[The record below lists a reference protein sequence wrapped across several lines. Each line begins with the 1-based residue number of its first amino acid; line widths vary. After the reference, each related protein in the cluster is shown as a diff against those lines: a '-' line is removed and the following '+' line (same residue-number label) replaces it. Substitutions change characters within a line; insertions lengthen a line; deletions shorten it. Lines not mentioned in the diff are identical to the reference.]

1 MIWNGCS
8 LHYFSF
14 NKKVLQLNV
23 LFFRVGFCVIWEKAI
38 ALKGTDIDNIDE
50 TGIQNFIYVLL
61 TPDMDVFFPTN
72 WEQWIYDKFIDARAT
87 QKLPTIIVHHIVLDA
102 VFFIYYLKRF
112 LANIMFCP
120 AFLVCVR
127 HRFITVIKKVDLYAI
142 MVKQD
147 FCQFLIRIFPVWK
160 KQSHS
165 LFSIVTIIFN
175 GSYIQYCVCHRCEIT
190 LSLIGSGL
198 AFFSCCFFRFT
209 HQIKCDDYISRWLI
223 NDYDVVVKSA
233 EMWQIFLSSSFFSLS
248 VCRQMTLLWR

>member
-147 FCQFLIRIFPVWK
+147 FCQFWFVYFLYEKNNRIHYFQLL
-160 KQSHS
+160 QSFLMGHIYS
-165 LFSIVTIIFN
+165 TVYAI
-175 GSYIQYCVCHRCEIT
+175 
-190 LSLIGSGL
+190 
-198 AFFSCCFFRFT
+198 A
-209 HQIKCDDYISRWLI
+209 
-223 NDYDVVVKSA
+223 VK
-233 EMWQIFLSSSFFSLS
+233 
-248 VCRQMTLLWR
+248 